1 MRIITPDMHD
11 NIISRLEVGSLLRG
25 LENMPAVALI
35 GPRQCGKS
43 TLAHSLLA
51 DRASALILD
60 LERPADRRILDDPE
74 AFFEANS
81 ENLICLDE
89 IQRMPELFPFFRY
102 ILDKRNR
109 PGQLLLLG
117 SASRNVIEFAAESLA
132 GRIRYLELTPFLWS
146 ETRHFCDIRTYWLR
160 GGFPRSLLASSDE
173 ASSEWRM
180 DFVRSFLERDV
191 PGFNTRIS
199 PVTIERIWV
208 MLAHMHGQLL
218 NKAALAHALGVDG
231 HSVNN
236 YLDLLE
242 GAFMIRRLPPY
253 YSNIRKRLVKSPKVY
268 IRDSGMLHSLLQISS
283 SHDLF
288 RHSVYGF
295 SWEGLVIENIIG
307 HLKPGVSA
315 FFYRTAQRAEADLL
329 LEQGA
334 KRIVIEIKASSA
346 PKVERGFWNVLD
358 DIQPD
363 RAFVVSPVERRYF
376 LKREVEVLS
385 LAEIIE
391 EGIADGW
398 LR

>member
-1 MRIITPDMHD
+1 MHEC
-11 NIISRLEVGSLLRG
+11 IISRLEVDLLLRG

-43 TLAHSLLA
+43 TLARSLLA
-51 DRASALILD
+51 NREGALILD
-60 LERPADRRILDDPE
+60 LERPGDRRILDDPE
-74 AFFEANS
+74 AFFDANS
-81 ENLICLDE
+81 EKLICLDE

-117 SASRNVIEFAAESLA
+117 SASRDVIEFAAESLA

-146 ETRHFCDIRTYWLR
+146 EIRHLNDMRTYWLR

-173 ASSEWRM
+173 ESAEWRM

-253 YSNIRKRLVKSPKVY
+253 YSNTKKRLVKSPKVY
-268 IRDSGMLHSLLQISS
+268 IRDVGILHSLLQISS

-307 HLKPGVSA
+307 RLKPGVSA

-363 RAFVVSPVERRYF
+363 HAFVVSPVERRYF
-376 LKREVEVLS
+376 LKRDVEVVS
-385 LAEIIE
+385 LEEIIE
-391 EGIADGW
+391 EGLAEGW